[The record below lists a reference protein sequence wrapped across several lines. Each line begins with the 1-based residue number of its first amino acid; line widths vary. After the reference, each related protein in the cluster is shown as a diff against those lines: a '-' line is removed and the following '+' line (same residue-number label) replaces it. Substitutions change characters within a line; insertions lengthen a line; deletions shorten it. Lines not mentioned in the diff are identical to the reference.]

1 MKKTY
6 KIIIYVA
13 IAVFIIGLLGVLP
26 FIISWIYSQEAP
38 SDFFVTRFD
47 ASDFLVYYASALSF
61 LGTLILGVL
70 TLVQNKRAQEK
81 TDEINQLQL
90 ELQRK
95 SMAQAEERYSQ
106 PVDDVAPKFEIKLQC
121 ISGTYGNPTI
131 KIKNVSSTIIS
142 NLTSILFCV
151 KDNDGNEILRATNM
165 KLKHRSIMEGHYTTL
180 ETTMKELFV
189 DKSKTPLTNVSLW
202 WDFSCEDEK
211 YKTHYFRAHMEIAN
225 TKNYNGDIWKI
236 NQVG

>member
-1 MKKTY
+1 MKKTH
-6 KIIIYVA
+6 KIIIYVV
-13 IAVFIIGLLGVLP
+13 IAVIVIGLLGILP
-26 FIISWIYSQEAP
+26 FIINCIYSQKAP
-38 SDFFVTRFD
+38 LDFFVTRFD
-47 ASDFLVYYASALSF
+47 ASDFLVYYASVLSF

-106 PVDDVAPKFEIKLQC
+106 PVDNVAPKLEIKLQC
-121 ISGTYGNPTI
+121 ISGTYGNPII

-151 KDNDGNEILRATNM
+151 KDNEGNEILRATNM

-189 DKSKTPLTNVSLW
+189 EKSKTPLTNVSLW

-211 YKTHYFRAHMEIAN
+211 YKTHYFRAHIEIVNA
-225 TKNYNGDIWKI
+225 KNYNGDIWKI